1 MRRNLLVKIVPLL
14 LLVTSMAWAQ
24 TRTVSGKVTS
34 AEDGAPIPG
43 VNVVQKGTTNGTTT
57 DADGKYSLSVP
68 EEGGVLTFS
77 FIGLTTQELQIGTNT
92 ILDIQLAAN
101 PAQLSEVVVIGYGTQ
116 DRRTLTSAI
125 STVSADQIALK
136 PIQSFDQALAG
147 NAPGVQVT
155 QTSGLL
161 GQAPRIRIRGTN
173 TITSGAEPLYV
184 VDGVPMFEGN
194 NSGVAQ
200 SNALADINPM
210 DIQSLD
216 VLKDGAATAIYGS
229 RAANGVII
237 VTTKR
242 GKSGKPKISYDF
254 QAGMNTI
261 SKRYEVLNAAD
272 FIRISNE
279 KFATNGQVTP
289 VALPGANNVD
299 TDWQKIIFRNGL
311 VQTHNLSISGG
322 SDDIS
327 YFFSAGY
334 TKQEG
339 AVVNNSL
346 DRYSMRANI
355 DYKGVKWL
363 SAGMSIGLTR
373 QINNNLNTGSNALS
387 GNVTN
392 ALVSFPNVSPWD
404 AADPTGYNLSA
415 GNLALGR
422 GNNLQDIASNY
433 TNIKYVLDHN
443 KQEAE
448 NYRIIN
454 NGYLQANIIEGLNV
468 RTQLGVDIQD
478 TQDFLSW
485 NPVHG
490 DGGGSTKG
498 ILFRQEGR
506 NFRWNWQNTINYKK
520 VIADVHHVGITVGNE
535 FQKTT
540 FKSFY
545 GQGQTYKDPFFLK
558 YELISN
564 TYANQYSGGDYAENG
579 FKSLFSRINYDYKGK
594 YLVSF
599 SLRNDAISS
608 LSQSTRQGVFKGG
621 SVGWIATEESFM
633 SNIPVISS
641 LKFRASYAEV
651 GNTSIGNYPYIG
663 TYNSQLYGSQLGQ
676 AFANVGNSS
685 LRWEV
690 SKKLDAGFD
699 VGVLDNRITASFD
712 IYKNDISDL
721 ILAAPTPPS
730 DGLPG
735 NSINKNIG
743 KMTNQGIEISV
754 TSDNLKGGPLSWKTT
769 VNFTTTK
776 NKITALVNGQDI
788 LQPNNINI
796 NRVGESIGSIY
807 GFDYKGVNSANGN
820 PLYGKADGS
829 IVQGNPDDNK
839 YYVYDPANKTD
850 ISTASTLAASDLK
863 ILGNTTPKYFGSV
876 TNSLKWKGIDFE
888 MQVTFSG
895 GNYIFNATRQ
905 ANLGME
911 FRNNI
916 KEILNRWTPENPNTN
931 TPRLSY
937 ANSSFLNLT
946 GNALSRFVEK
956 GDFARIQN
964 ISVGYSLP
972 KNILNSFAKGAIT
985 SVRVY
990 GQVRNAYVFTKY
1002 KGTDPELNSS
1012 NTTNSQFGVDSN
1024 GNPLLRTFNFGLSVG
1039 F

>member
-1 MRRNLLVKIVPLL
+1 MRRNLLLKIVPLL
-14 LLVTSMAWAQ
+14 MLITSMAWAQ

-34 AEDGAPIPG
+34 AEDGAAIPG

-68 EEGGVLTFS
+68 EGGGILTFS
-77 FIGLTTQELQIGTNT
+77 FIGLTTQELEIGQNS
-92 ILDIQLAAN
+92 IIDVQLTAN
-101 PAQLSEVVVIGYGTQ
+101 AAQLSEVVVVGYGTQ

-125 STVSADQIALK
+125 STVTAEQIALK
-136 PIQSFDQALAG
+136 PIQSFDQALVG

-173 TITSGAEPLYV
+173 SITSGANPLYV
-184 VDGVPMFEGN
+184 VDGVPMFDGN

-200 SNALADINPM
+200 TNALADINPM
-210 DIQSLD
+210 DIQSLE
-216 VLKDGAATAIYGS
+216 VLKDGSATAIYGS
-229 RAANGVII
+229 RAANGVILI
-237 VTTKR
+237 TTKR
-242 GKSGKPKISYDF
+242 GKSGKPKIGYDF
-254 QAGMNTI
+254 QVGMNTI
-261 SKRYEVLNAAD
+261 AKKYEVLNAAD

-279 KFATNGQVTP
+279 KFATAGVFAPQ
-289 VALPGANNVD
+289 ALPGAHNVD
-299 TDWQKIIFRNGL
+299 TDWQKIIFRTGL
-311 VQTHNLSISGG
+311 VQTHNLNISGG
-322 SDDIS
+322 SEDVS

-339 AVVNNSL
+339 AIVNNSL
-346 DRYSMRANI
+346 DRYNMRANI

-363 SAGMSIGLTR
+363 NAGMSLALSR

-404 AADPTGYNLSA
+404 AANPSGYNLST
-415 GNLALGR
+415 GNVALGR

-443 KQEAE
+443 KQQAD
-448 NYRIIN
+448 NFRILS

-468 RTQLGVDIQD
+468 RTQLGIDIQD

-485 NPVHG
+485 DPIHG
-490 DGGGSTKG
+490 DGGGATKG
-498 ILFRQEGR
+498 ILLRQEGR

-520 VIADVHHVGITVGNE
+520 VIADAHHIGVTIGDE

-540 FKSFY
+540 ALSFY
-545 GQGQTYKDPFFLK
+545 GQGQTYQDPSFLK
-558 YELISN
+558 TELISGS
-564 TYANQYSGGDYAENG
+564 YATQFSGGGYAENG
-579 FKSLFSRINYDYKGK
+579 FKSLFGRLTYDFKSK

-599 SLRNDAISS
+599 SYRNDAISS
-608 LSQSTRQGVFKGG
+608 LSAATRKGPFKGG
-621 SVGWIATEESFM
+621 SIGWIVTEESFM
-633 SNIPVISS
+633 ANLPVISS
-641 LKFRASYAEV
+641 LKVRASYAEV
-651 GNTSIGNYPYIG
+651 GNTNIGNYPYIG
-663 TYNSQLYGSQLGQ
+663 TYGPQLYGSQIGQ
-676 AFANVGNSS
+676 SFANVGNSS

-699 VGVLDNRITASFD
+699 IGVLDNRITASFD

-721 ILAAPTPPS
+721 ILAAPTPPTA
-730 DGLPG
+730 GLPG
-735 NSINKNIG
+735 NLINKNIG
-743 KMTNQGIEISV
+743 KMENTGVEISV
-754 TSDNLKGGPLSWKTT
+754 TSDNLKSGALSWKTT
-769 VNFTTTK
+769 VSFATNK
-776 NKITALVNGQDI
+776 NKITGLVNNQDI
-788 LQPNNINI
+788 IYTYNI
-796 NRVGESIGSIY
+796 NRVGQSIGSLY
-807 GFDYKGVNSANGN
+807 GFDYRGVNPSNGN
-820 PLYGKADGS
+820 PLYSTGS
-829 IVQGNPDDNK
+829 GAIIQGNPDNNS
-839 YYVYDPANKTD
+839 YYIYDAANKTD
-850 ISTASTLAASDLK
+850 LSNPITALSSADLK
-863 ILGNTTPKYFGSV
+863 VLGVTTPKFYGGV
-876 TNSLKWKGIDFE
+876 TNNLRWKGFDFE
-888 MQVTFSG
+888 FQVTFSG
-895 GNYIFNATRQ
+895 GNYIMNVTRQ
-905 ANLGME
+905 VNMAQE

-937 ANSSFLNLT
+937 ANSNFINT
-946 GNALSRFVEK
+946 AGNASSRFVEK

-964 ISVGYSLP
+964 ISLGYSVP
-972 KNILNSFAKGAIT
+972 KNILNSFGKGAIT

-990 GQVRNAYVFTKY
+990 AQVRNAYVFTKY

-1012 NTTNSQFGVDSN
+1012 NTTNSQFGVDNN